1 MLRLRLGA
9 GHPVHRTITDHVL
22 LFPATF
28 REQCETL
35 GVSNWIV
42 LSCGFWYEFSLGGTA
57 DRYGFDFR
65 ARSVTFFDDGAAKI
79 NTSTFAQ
86 CGRALAALLSL
97 KLLPEDEGDA
107 APALARWDNGVV
119 YVSSFRVSQ
128 RDMFESAKR
137 VTGTAD
143 ADWAI
148 AHEGSA
154 ERYRRGVED
163 MRKGELGGLVRLMY
177 SRLFFPDGSG
187 SYEDTRGLQ
196 NGVLGLPQED
206 LDEATAEG
214 IRRGLAGV
222 L

>member
-1 MLRLRLGA
+1 M
-9 GHPVHRTITDHVL
+9 
-22 LFPATF
+22 F

-35 GVSNWIV
+35 GVSKWV
-42 LSCGFWYEFSLGGTA
+42 ALACGFWYEFSLGGTA
-57 DRYGFDFR
+57 DRYGFDFKE
-65 ARSVTFFDDGAAKI
+65 RSVTFFDDGATKI

-97 KLLPEDEGDA
+97 KLLPEDENDRD
-107 APALARWDNGVV
+107 PALSNWDNDVV
-119 YVSSFRVSQ
+119 YVSSFHVSQ
-128 RDMFESAKR
+128 RDMLESVER
-137 VTGTAD
+137 VTGTTD

-148 AHEGSA
+148 TYEGAA
-154 ERYRRGVED
+154 ERYKRGVED
-163 MRKGELGGLVRLMY
+163 MRKGELKGFVRLMY
-177 SRLFFPDGSG
+177 SRMFFPNGGG
-187 SYEDTRGLQ
+187 SYEDTKGLQ